1 MTCGVEHGEISIGTG
16 IATKIP
22 ISISSK
28 QRNVLFSGRTGS
40 GKSFALKLILK
51 RFAHANPSAAI
62 FVIDPIVNGYGDIAK
77 DCGLTTVS
85 IKDGVPESG
94 DRFLFTDLRP
104 TLDKTG
110 DTKKLLADIFD
121 RVQYRVRSLPVDQP
135 KLVIFDELWS
145 VANTEKGKETLNKMP
160 SICRNRNTLFLA
172 SIQHSDQMDMEYIK
186 MFVTQIHMAP
196 VGDVAPNFGIENKE
210 RIKELKTG
218 CGLISNDDQ
227 RIYVHF
233 E

>member
-16 IATKIP
+16 IATEIP

-94 DRFLFTDLRP
+94 DRFLFTDIRP

-186 MFVTQIHMAP
+186 MFVTQIHMA
-196 VGDVAPNFGIENKE
+196 
-210 RIKELKTG
+210 T
-218 CGLISNDDQ
+218 
-227 RIYVHF
+227 
-233 E
+233 